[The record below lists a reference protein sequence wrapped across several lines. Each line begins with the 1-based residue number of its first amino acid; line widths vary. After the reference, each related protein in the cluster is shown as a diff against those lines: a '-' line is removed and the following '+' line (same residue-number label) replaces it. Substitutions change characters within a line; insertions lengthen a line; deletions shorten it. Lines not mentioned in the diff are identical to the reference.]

1 MGSVYDADFT
11 EIYDIIYHSRGKNY
25 SAEAEELA
33 RLIRARKPN
42 AASVLDVACGT
53 GGHLRFLGELFDRAA
68 GIDLSEDM
76 LAVAETRMPGIGLHR
91 GDMRD
96 FDLASTF
103 DAIICMFSSIGYL
116 RSTAELDKTL
126 GCFAQ
131 HLNLGGVIAIE
142 PWFFPDTFI
151 PGHVS
156 ADLARANGRTIARIS
171 HSVREGDATRMEIR
185 YIDADDSGIR
195 QLADTH
201 RLTLFTRDEY
211 EAAFTQAGC
220 TAEYIVS
227 DRFAPGIFVGVRK

>member
-1 MGSVYDADFT
+1 MNSVYEADFA
-11 EIYDIIYHSRGKNY
+11 EIYDIIHQSRGKDY
-25 SAEAEELA
+25 LAESEELA

-53 GGHLRFLGELFDRAA
+53 GGHLRFLRELFDWAA
-68 GIDLSEDM
+68 GLELSEDM
-76 LAVAETRMPGIGLHR
+76 LAIAETRIPGIGLHQ

-116 RSTAELDKTL
+116 QSTAELDKTL
-126 GCFAQ
+126 GCLAQ
-131 HLNLGGVIAIE
+131 HLNPGGVIVIE
-142 PWFFPDTFI
+142 PWFFPNTFI
-151 PGHVS
+151 PGYVA

-171 HSVREGDATRMEIR
+171 HSVREGDSTKMEVR
-185 YIDADDSGIR
+185 YIDADSSGIR

-201 RLTLFTRDEY
+201 RLTLFTCDEY

-220 TAEYIVS
+220 FAEYIVS
-227 DRFAPGIFVGVRK
+227 DRFAPGLFVGIRK